1 MTLIAT
7 VIVVAIIVLV
17 ILAFVFSIAFRRVV
31 PTNMVHIV
39 QSRQATTSYGTG
51 MSSGNVYYAW
61 PSFLPVFGVTVIE
74 LPVSNFDL
82 SLHDYDAY
90 DIDRVPF
97 RVDVVAFFRIA
108 DTNVAAQ
115 RVSTIEELNG
125 QLLQI
130 VQGAVRKVLASAKI
144 DNIMLERATFGQQ
157 FTAEVEEQLGQW
169 GVYPV
174 KSMELMD
181 IRDGAGSQSIS
192 NIMAKKISH
201 IEMESRT
208 EVAINNRSAETAE
221 IEAGQ
226 AVEIR
231 RQEAEQAVGERTAQ
245 KDQAVGIA
253 NEQSRQ
259 EVLTQSRVTA
269 EREMAVTQVEQVR
282 QAEIAREQA
291 VVTADQQKQTTV
303 IIAEGQLEATRRAA
317 EGIQVEG
324 AARAEA
330 EKAMQLAPVE
340 AQIRLAEQIGMNPA
354 FQQYLATIQGLESYV
369 LVGSKQAEALKE
381 ADVKVISNTGNP
393 TEGAGGVMSLF
404 SSRGGTELSAMA
416 EAMAQ
421 TPMGQALFARLGVQP
436 APNGSAESPTGT
448 DSGGDTGTVTSD
460 S

>member
-1 MTLIAT
+1 METIL
-7 VIVVAIIVLV
+7 AIIVIV
-17 ILAFVFSIAFRRVV
+17 IIAVVVFSFIASIAFRRVV

-39 QSRQATTSYGTG
+39 QSRKATTSYGTG
-51 MSSGNVYYAW
+51 NTNGNVYYAW
-61 PSFLPVFGVTVIE
+61 PSFLPIFGVTVIE

-157 FTAEVEEQLGQW
+157 FTAEVEDQLGQW

-208 EVAINNRSAETAE
+208 EVANNNRAAETAE
-221 IEAGQ
+221 IEATQ
-226 AVEIR
+226 AVDIR
-231 RQEAEQAVGERTAQ
+231 RQEAVQAVGERTAQ
-245 KDQAVGIA
+245 KEQAVGIA

-259 EVLTQSRVTA
+259 EVLSQSKVTA
-269 EREMAVTQVEQVR
+269 EREMAVNQVEQVR

-291 VVTADQQKQTTV
+291 VVKADQERQTTV

-317 EGIQVEG
+317 EGIQIDG
-324 AARAEA
+324 AARADA
-330 EKAMQLAPVE
+330 EKLMQLAPVE
-340 AQIRLAEQIGMNPA
+340 AQIRLAEEIGQNPA

-369 LVGSKQAEALKE
+369 LVGSKQAEALRA
-381 ADVKVISNTGNP
+381 ADVRVISNTGNP
-393 TEGAGGVMSLF
+393 TAGLTDVMGLF
-404 SSRGGTELSAMA
+404 SSKGGTELSAMV
-416 EAMAQ
+416 EAMSQ
-421 TPMGQALFARLGVQP
+421 TPMGQAIFSRLGIDPDEGKQTETLDAQPPSDAP
-436 APNGSAESPTGT
+436 APTEPAT
-448 DSGGDTGTVTSD
+448 
-460 S
+460 

>member
-1 MTLIAT
+1 MET
-7 VIVVAIIVLV
+7 VVAIIAIVIVVLA
-17 ILAFVFSIAFRRVV
+17 ILSFVFAIAFRRVV

-51 MSSGNVYYAW
+51 MTSGNVYYAW

-144 DNIMLERATFGQQ
+144 DNIMLERATFGAQ
-157 FTAEVEEQLGQW
+157 FTAEVQEQLEQW
-169 GVYPV
+169 GVFPV

-181 IRDGAGSQSIS
+181 IRDGQGSQSIS

-208 EVAINNRSAETAE
+208 EVANNNRAAQTAE
-221 IEAGQ
+221 IEATQ
-226 AVEIR
+226 AVNIR
-231 RQEAEQAVGERTAQ
+231 QQEADQAVGERTAL

-259 EVLTQSRVTA
+259 EVLSQTKVTA
-269 EREMAVTQVEQVR
+269 ERQMAVAQVEQVR
-282 QAEIAREQA
+282 NAEIVREQA
-291 VVTADQQKQTTV
+291 VVSADQERQTTV
-303 IIAEGQLEATRRAA
+303 IIAEGQLEATRRTAQ
-317 EGIQVEG
+317 GIEVEG

-340 AQIRLAEQIGMNPA
+340 AQIRLAEQIGQNPA
-354 FQQYLATIQGLESYV
+354 FQQYLATIQGIESYV
-369 LVGSKQAEALKE
+369 VVGSKQAEALQA
-381 ADVKVISNTGNP
+381 ADVKVIANSGSPTAGISN
-393 TEGAGGVMSLF
+393 VMDLF
-404 SSRGGTELSAMA
+404 SSNGGTNLAAMV

-421 TPMGQALFARLGVQP
+421 TPTGEAIFQRLGIQL
-436 APNGSAESPTGT
+436 APTTTTTGPTDASADQSSAT
-448 DSGGDTGTVTSD
+448 
-460 S
+460 

>member
-1 MTLIAT
+1 METILA
-7 VIVVAIIVLV
+7 VIVIAIVV
-17 ILAFVFSIAFRRVV
+17 VVVLAFIASIAFRRVV

-39 QSRQATTSYGTG
+39 QSRTATTSYGTG

-61 PSFLPVFGVTVIE
+61 PAFLPRFGVTVIE

-181 IRDGAGSQSIS
+181 IRDGQGSQSIS

-208 EVAINNRSAETAE
+208 EVASNNRAAQTAE
-221 IEAGQ
+221 IEATQ
-226 AVEIR
+226 VVDIR
-231 RQEAEQAVGERTAQ
+231 RQEAAQAVGERTAQ

-259 EVLTQSRVTA
+259 EVLTQSKVTA
-269 EREMAVTQVEQVR
+269 EREMAVSQVELVR

-291 VVTADQQKQTTV
+291 VVSADQERQTT
-303 IIAEGQLEATRRAA
+303 ILIAEGQLEATRRVA

-324 AARAEA
+324 AAKADAET
-330 EKAMQLAPVE
+330 KMQLAPVE
-340 AQIRLAEQIGMNPA
+340 AQIRLAKEIGQNPA
-354 FQQYLATIQGLESYV
+354 FQQYLATIQSLESYIV
-369 LVGSKQAEALKE
+369 VGSKQAEALKE

-393 TEGAGGVMSLF
+393 TSGAGDVMNLF
-404 SSRGGTELSAMA
+404 SSQGGTDLSAMV

-421 TPMGQALFARLGVQP
+421 TPMGQALFARLGVRPSTNGNAAAATGSESTGNP
-436 APNGSAESPTGT
+436 ADE
-448 DSGGDTGTVTSD
+448 
-460 S
+460 

>member
-1 MTLIAT
+1 MTLIVSIIAIA
-7 VIVVAIIVLV
+7 IVALVL
-17 ILAFVFSIAFRRVV
+17 FSFIAAIAFRRVV

-51 MSSGNVYYAW
+51 NPNGNVYYAW

-97 RVDVVAFFRIA
+97 RVDVVAFFRID

-157 FTAEVEEQLGQW
+157 FTAEVEDQLGQW

-181 IRDGAGSQSIS
+181 IRDGQGSQSIS

-231 RQEAEQAVGERTAQ
+231 RQEAAQAVGERTAQ

-259 EVLTQSRVTA
+259 EVLTQSKVTA

-330 EKAMQLAPVE
+330 EKMMQLAPVE
-340 AQIRLAEQIGMNPA
+340 AQIRLAEQIGQNPA
-354 FQQYLATIQGLESYV
+354 FQQYLATIQSLESYIV
-369 LVGSKQAEALKE
+369 VGSKQAEALQK
-381 ADVKVISNTGNP
+381 ADVKVIANSGNP
-393 TEGAGGVMSLF
+393 AGGVSDVMDLF
-404 SSRGGTELSAMA
+404 SSNGGTNLAAMV

-421 TPMGQALFARLGVQP
+421 TPMGQAVFERLGIQMTSTTAAPPSAP
-436 APNGSAESPTGT
+436 AEEI
-448 DSGGDTGTVTSD
+448 
-460 S
+460 